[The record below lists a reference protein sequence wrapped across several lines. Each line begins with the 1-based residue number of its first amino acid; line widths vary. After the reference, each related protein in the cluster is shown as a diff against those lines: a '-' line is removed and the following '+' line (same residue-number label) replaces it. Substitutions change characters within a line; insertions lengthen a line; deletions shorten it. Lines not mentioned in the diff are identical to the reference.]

1 MKVYKSAFY
10 GLRTFELVMFY
21 ILPTKSNS
29 SLYHKNVLVVEFQG
43 EANVWNLPVHS
54 VLKEGSGRHIWE
66 KKVFSKVLS
75 LLNPGNILSLADFW
89 KTENPIPGPFILHKL
104 NNELFYM
111 ISWPPYLPTVE
122 LRVLRVFPTVCT
134 SLFPIKSVDKCW
146 GWELHQSLLF
156 SLNWWQPQHYLTTNL
171 LRTDIAHTVYHY
183 VKGSHL
189 TSTFFSLQGG
199 KI

>member
-21 ILPTKSNS
+21 ILSTKSNS

-54 VLKEGSGRHIWE
+54 VLKEGSGRHS
-66 KKVFSKVLS
+66 FS
-75 LLNPGNILSLADFW
+75 
-89 KTENPIPGPFILHKL
+89 TL
-104 NNELFYM
+104 NNEFLYM
-111 ISWPPYLPTVE
+111 IAWPPYFPTVE

-189 TSTFFSLQGG
+189 TSIFFSLQGG